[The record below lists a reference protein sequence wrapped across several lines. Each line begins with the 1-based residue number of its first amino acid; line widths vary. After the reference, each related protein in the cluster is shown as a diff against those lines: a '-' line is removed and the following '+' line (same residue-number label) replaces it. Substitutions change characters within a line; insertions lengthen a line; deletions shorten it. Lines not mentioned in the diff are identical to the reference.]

1 MSTIKVD
8 TIATRTG
15 SGNITVS
22 NNIAGGGTI
31 SGTNITASGTLG
43 VTGNTTMGGT
53 AAITG
58 NTTIGGTLVNTGL
71 ITAPAGIALGGGPYA
86 AANTLDDYEEGTWVP
101 VIKSSS
107 SGSALT
113 YSSDYEFRLP
123 GLNSSTNALPYTK
136 IGNRVFIT
144 FSVWFNSS
152 ATQRFNINLP
162 FAYDGSE
169 YGICGSATAYSIA
182 QAAGLGILGAGNGG
196 SSFDTYVIAENGGH
210 SNVPYTASSEV
221 YYFINYQTP

>member
-43 VTGNTTMGGT
+43 V
-53 AAITG
+53 TG

-101 VIKSSS
+101 VIKSSA

-196 SSFDTYVIAENGGH
+196 STFDTFAIAENGGH